1 MTTSGIGL
9 RDTLWI
15 SAAFGLVAAPHAL
28 RLPWWITAVTAA
40 LIAWRTYLGRAHLE
54 LPRSWLLMVLVTGA
68 AAGIYLHHRTLF
80 GRDAGVAL
88 LVIMLA
94 LKLMETRSRRDALVV
109 IFLGYFLVITNFLYS
124 QTIPTALYMVGCVWV
139 ITAAMIGLNHAR
151 PPQGIRTELRLSAV
165 LLVQSVPLMVVLF
178 LFFPRVPGP
187 LWGLPH
193 DAYSGVSGLS
203 DSMSPGSF
211 VNLTLSDAVAFRVEF
226 KSAIPEQPHLYW
238 RGPVLWDFDGYTW
251 TAPRS
256 DLYRKPRLYSG
267 NATVEYIVTLEP
279 HNQRWLL
286 ALDLPG
292 EAPLGAVI
300 SDEFEVRSLTPVT
313 NRRRYAMSSYL
324 DARYGID
331 EHPAVLRRALRLPP
345 ASNPHTAEFAAAL
358 RKKVGSE
365 RAFIQEVLAMFR
377 NEPFYYTLSPPPV
390 GNHPVDDF
398 LFTTRSGFCEYYA
411 SAFAVLMRAAG
422 IPARIVTGY
431 LGGEVNPLGNY
442 LIVRQADAHA
452 WTEVWLEGEGWI
464 RVDPTAAVSPLRVRS
479 GIAAALPRTDPLPAL
494 VRGDYAWLRGLRFT
508 WDSLANV
515 WNQTVLGYSEQYQ
528 RRLLSYVGVDDAT
541 WRTLATFLVVSA
553 ALVVFGLLP
562 FMLRRLRQGAT
573 DPVKRAYLDFCRRLA
588 RLGYPRDPTEGP
600 VDYASRI
607 GRLRPDLSDP
617 VAKITELYIALR
629 YGTRTNGL
637 DAFRELLSEIRRL
650 PV

>member
-1 MTTSGIGL
+1 MTTNALSL

-15 SAAFGLVAAPHAL
+15 SAAFALVAAPHAM
-28 RLPWWITAVTAA
+28 RLPWWVTAVTAA
-40 LIAWRTYLGRAHLE
+40 LIAWRAYLGHARLE
-54 LPRSWLLMVLVTGA
+54 LPRNWLLMVLVTGA
-68 AAGIYLHHRTLF
+68 AAGIYLHYRTLF

-94 LKLMETRSRRDALVV
+94 LKLMETRSQRDALVV

-151 PPQGIRTELRLSAV
+151 PPQGIRTELRTSAV
-165 LLVQSVPLMVVLF
+165 LLVQSIPLMVVLF
-178 LFFPRVPGP
+178 LFFPRVQGP

-203 DSMSPGSF
+203 DTMSPGSF

-226 KSAIPEQPHLYW
+226 KSAIPEQQHLYW

-251 TAPRS
+251 TAPRY
-256 DLYRKPRLYSG
+256 DYYRKPRFRPG
-267 NATVEYIVTLEP
+267 NTAVEYVVTLEP

-292 EAPLGAVI
+292 EVPQGAVV
-300 SDEFEVRSLTPVT
+300 SDDFEVRSLTSVT

-324 DARYGID
+324 DARHGMD
-331 EHPAVLRRALRLPP
+331 EHPAALRRALRLPP
-345 ASNPHTAEFAAAL
+345 GSNPRAVEFAAAL
-358 RKKVGSE
+358 RRKASSD
-365 RAFIQEVLAMFR
+365 RAFVQEVLAMFR
-377 NEPFYYTLSPPPV
+377 NEPYYYTLSPPPV
-390 GNHPVDDF
+390 GNNPVDDF
-398 LFTTRSGFCEYYA
+398 LFVTRSGFCEYYA

-422 IPARIVTGY
+422 IPSRIVTGY
-431 LGGEVNPLGNY
+431 LGGEINPLGNY

-479 GIAAALPRTDPLPAL
+479 GIAAALPQTDPLPAL
-494 VRGDYAWLRGLRFT
+494 VRGDYAWLRSLRLT
-508 WDSLANV
+508 WDSLANA
-515 WNQTVLGYSEQYQ
+515 WNQTVLGYGEQHQ

-541 WRTLATFLVVSA
+541 WRALATFLVVSA
-553 ALVVFGLLP
+553 GFVVLGLLP
-562 FMLRRLRQGAT
+562 FMLRRLRQSVA
-573 DPVKRAYLDFCRRLA
+573 DPAKRAYLDFCARLA
-588 RLGYPRDPTEGP
+588 RLGYPRDPAEGP
-600 VDYASRI
+600 SDYGSRI
-607 GRLRPDLSDP
+607 GRLRPDLSDS
-617 VAKITELYIALR
+617 VTKITELYIALR
-629 YGTRTNGL
+629 YAACTDSS
-637 DAFRELLSEIRRL
+637 DALRELLREIRRL
-650 PV
+650 RV